1 MFHQL
6 RMESSLL
13 RTNFDDPIVEDGIK
27 KCRVGG
33 YWILLKFNNS
43 GKFYIHTYAMGPRQY
58 RTGMFYQINV
68 SGVAPIMNLVP
79 KHLRWMYPTKA
90 SILQL
95 AEKKLQHSEITK
107 AHNNAII
114 TALNRFASSIVNL
127 IGISCATT

>member
-6 RMESSLL
+6 RMEVSLL

-68 SGVAPIMNLVP
+68 SGVAPIMNFGTEAP
-79 KHLRWMYPTKA
+79 QMDDWTKA

-114 TALNRFASSIVNL
+114 TALK
-127 IGISCATT
+127 